1 MSVVDSDPSP
11 TMSGRSADGSLPSH
25 ASHPITFGTM
35 IGRRFALISLG
46 TIAVAIGLSYLLASV
61 LPAEPDWIPHLVTH
75 ASVGVPVSVLAL
87 FGWWERARGRFGTS
101 AGPTLVLVG
110 ISIIGAGQVLEAASA
125 RLEYPQM
132 GMLHGSAGAVT
143 LLGMLVGV
151 FGLVVLAGTMIFKR
165 PPPRWVLIAGGLLVS
180 VVTVLFIRTLVV
192 GL

>member
-1 MSVVDSDPSP
+1 MP
-11 TMSGRSADGSLPSH
+11 
-25 ASHPITFGTM
+25 PIKFGTM
-35 IGRRFALISLG
+35 IGRRFALMSLG

-75 ASVGVPVSVLAL
+75 ASVGVPVSVLAW
-87 FGWWERARGRFGTS
+87 FGWRERARRRFGTS

-132 GMLHGSAGAVT
+132 GMLHGSAGAAT
-143 LLGMLVGV
+143 PLGMLVCV